1 LRLCSK
7 YVRNRETVQ
16 PNDAPAID
24 QRRYCTSDLHM
35 KSAHRP
41 AHAQVGSEGAAAAL
55 AEADRRLGADPA
67 DMAALIAK
75 GDALTALGD
84 VRSAS
89 TFYNSALRLAGQA
102 QQQGR
107 PLAPALVGELR
118 RAQATVQAQALAFQ
132 NHIDEGVRAAGF
144 DPATS
149 SDRFGLSL
157 DLMAGKKRVYFQE
170 PRFYLFPGLPQ
181 VQFQPRD
188 SLPWLKDIEA
198 AAGDIRAE
206 LDGLL
211 AEPGLFQPYVQPR
224 KDRPNS
230 DQAGMMA
237 NPEWSALFLW
247 KDGEEQPDVA
257 RRCPR
262 TMEVLSALP
271 LCRVPG
277 RTPSILFSRLT
288 PGARIPPH
296 HGLINTRLIC
306 HLPVITPPGCVFRVG
321 NEVREWRDG
330 QAWAFDDTIEHEAA
344 NNSDRDRVVL
354 IFDVWKP
361 ELTEEE
367 RALVSALFQT
377 IDGYGAKGA
386 AWGV

>member
-1 LRLCSK
+1 
-7 YVRNRETVQ
+7 
-16 PNDAPAID
+16 
-24 QRRYCTSDLHM
+24 
-35 KSAHRP
+35 
-41 AHAQVGSEGAAAAL
+41 
-55 AEADRRLGADPA
+55 
-67 DMAALIAK
+67 MAALIAK

-157 DLMAGKKRVYFQE
+157 DLMAGKKRLYFQE

-188 SLPWLKDIEA
+188 SLPWLKDVEA

-211 AEPGLFQPYVQPR
+211 TEPGLFQPYIQPR

-306 HLPVITPPGCVFRVG
+306 HLPVITPPDCVFRVG
-321 NEVREWRDG
+321 SEVREWRDG

-377 IDGYGAKGA
+377 IDGYGAKGT